1 MGCAPMARRE
11 PRLPGRA
18 PAQEIMPRT
27 RRARRWQTE
36 ERRREKPCA
45 GKTGGGPGASAPRD
59 RARVCHGAGAHRP
72 AVCRPFRFDPAA
84 SSRGARAGTVNPEG
98 GETAFARQVIRATL
112 AADARALAE
121 RADGKPVPGGPLP
134 FILPEMP
141 RGFVSGPARRLAVVR
156 ARHAVPGLAGSPYR
170 VRAPPA
176 TIA

>member
-1 MGCAPMARRE
+1 MKS
-11 PRLPGRA
+11 
-18 PAQEIMPRT
+18 
-27 RRARRWQTE
+27 RAR
-36 ERRREKPCA
+36 ERRVEVRA
-45 GKTGGGPGASAPRD
+45 HQRRGIGPVFAMALALIALQFAALSG
-59 RARVCHGAGAHRP
+59 
-72 AVCRPFRFDPAA
+72 FDPAA

-141 RGFVSGPARRLAVVR
+141 RGFVSGPARRLAVVPR
-156 ARHAVPGLAGSPYR
+156 AMPCPVLPAVLPRS
-170 VRAPPA
+170 RAPA